1 MLPKGRFA
9 FISENLVSQNKS
21 QHMAVYC
28 FIETHGK
35 ICLQER
41 RFSLA
46 KSLNKKMVFLMIESA
61 NKAEIN
67 IFSAR
72 DTTRPGL

>member
-1 MLPKGRFA
+1 
-9 FISENLVSQNKS
+9 
-21 QHMAVYC
+21 MAVYC